1 MDNSRGP
8 VRSDVSQDSVTDP
21 LVFFSFATDLPDA
34 LESLAL
40 LFVDGIKMVN
50 QNAQKISLQRSH
62 VTAWDWPEK

>member
-8 VRSDVSQDSVTDP
+8 VRSDVSQGSVVGP
-21 LVFFSFATDLPDA
+21 LATDLPDA

-40 LFVDGIKMVN
+40 LFADGIKMVN

-62 VTAWDWPEK
+62 VSAWDRPEK